1 MGWCGVVWG
10 GMGRLDGF
18 NSWVN
23 ESRGEDIFDT
33 SHRFRYGQFLHGE
46 ADGERNVILTTEM
59 GVFKVQVTIE
69 GSNSDI

>member
-1 MGWCGVVWG
+1 M
-10 GMGRLDGF
+10 
-18 NSWVN
+18 N